1 MIKKI
6 ASGGDTILGRCNFQ
20 DKVEFVPQ
28 FTMMLQL
35 DNLKDVEP
43 VDTLETS
50 EQFYCKWKFVD
61 ETDLIEG
68 QAFLTLKDNNIK
80 SLLEKPEI
88 IDAFTIYLMGHF
100 ADSMAIPDVVK
111 YSKQDM
117 KQDDPITLETIV

>member
-1 MIKKI
+1 M
-6 ASGGDTILGRCNFQ
+6 
-20 DKVEFVPQ
+20 
-28 FTMMLQL
+28 
-35 DNLKDVEP
+35 
-43 VDTLETS
+43 
-50 EQFYCKWKFVD
+50 
-61 ETDLIEG
+61 
-68 QAFLTLKDNNIK
+68 KDNNIK